1 MRVYW
6 RCPPDYWR
14 QLPFYRSTPPLASG
28 VKMRLDMAVADLLAD
43 RRPHRADARRN
54 FDALLVAAKAAFAEH
69 GTDASLED
77 IARRAG
83 VGIGT
88 LYRHFPTRHGLV
100 EAAFQDRFDA
110 LRAEAQ
116 YLRGSPSPADA
127 LATWLNALLVQ
138 ADAFRGLAAPLAAI
152 LQDQESDLSSLC
164 TAALDGGARLLAR
177 AQQSGAVRPDADFM
191 DLVKLVGGI
200 AVATERATD
209 PDRADRI
216 LGLVMDGLT

>member
-1 MRVYW
+1 M
-6 RCPPDYWR
+6 
-14 QLPFYRSTPPLASG
+14 T
-28 VKMRLDMAVADLLAD
+28 MT
-43 RRPHRADARRN
+43 RPMRADAHRN
-54 FDALLVAAKAAFAEH
+54 EERLVTAAKAAFAEH

-88 LYRHFPTRHGLV
+88 LYRHFPTRSALL
-100 EAAFQDRFDA
+100 EAALQERFEA
-110 LRAEAQ
+110 LLAEAQ
-116 YLRGSPSPADA
+116 DLLGSPSPAGA
-127 LATWLNALLVQ
+127 LAAWLKALLVE

-152 LQDQESDLSSLC
+152 LQDQESELSSLC

-177 AQQSGAVRPDADFM
+177 AQQTGAVRPDADFM

-209 PDRADRI
+209 PDGADRL
-216 LGLVMDGLT
+216 LGLVMDGLTRPEGHR